1 LRFLCSSPHPNTTH
15 TTLSHT
21 HNTHMSSKP
30 VEFIIDALQT
40 ASFDKQLTYWERLAS
55 VKCSPTDIPDLIES
69 LIPLAIKCL
78 AQQQQQHTAV
88 IAPCIRALIHITKTS
103 FWELR
108 QLEHLLESIAPFVCS
123 STTDAITR
131 LGWVGLGLI
140 ECITCVAIEHLPHVL
155 DRSLQ
160 RC

>member
-1 LRFLCSSPHPNTTH
+1 MYNFYEYFHCGFFVLLLIPTQHTH
-15 TTLSHT
+15 TQHSHNTLSH
-21 HNTHMSSKP
+21 NSHMSSKP

-131 LGWVGLGLI
+131 LGWVGI
-140 ECITCVAIEHLPHVL
+140 
-155 DRSLQ
+155 D
-160 RC
+160 

>member
-1 LRFLCSSPHPNTTH
+1 MNTFIAVSLFSSSSQHNTHNSHNTT
-15 TTLSHT
+15 LT
-21 HNTHMSSKP
+21 HNSHNSHMSSKP

-131 LGWVGLGLI
+131 LGWVGI
-140 ECITCVAIEHLPHVL
+140 
-155 DRSLQ
+155 D
-160 RC
+160 